1 MDVRTAASN
10 PPNEYIGGQVI
21 AAIAAIFPI
30 VLITLAFRL
39 YSRFWIV
46 KSPGWDDW
54 TIILATASEI
64 RLLKGASQTESY
76 KRLTR
81 HSAAH

>member
-1 MDVRTAASN
+1 MDVRTAASK

-21 AAIAAIFPI
+21 AAAAVTFPI

-39 YSRFWIV
+39 YSRIWIV

-54 TIILATASEI
+54 TIILATVSEI
-64 RLLKGASQTESY
+64 RLLKGACQTKSY
-76 KRLTR
+76 KRLTK